1 MRAFLCAALF
11 AAAFVNAALGQT
23 TLRFGLNSPAAD
35 NPDYQGI
42 VAFKD
47 YVEFNSGGRVKIQLF
62 PGGQLGSE
70 RQMTEQVRDGALDI
84 AYVADGNM
92 TSFYPR
98 YRCSRSPIC
107 FPPRRLRGTC

>member
-47 YVEFNSGGRVKIQLF
+47 YVEFNSGGRVKIKLF
-62 PGGQLGSE
+62 PGGQLGRE

-84 AYVADGNM
+84 A
-92 TSFYPR
+92 
-98 YRCSRSPIC
+98 
-107 FPPRRLRGTC
+107 